1 MKEAGELSDASRLV
15 GRPKGRAAAA
25 GDRRDNSNLQR
36 TTPSTSRADQRP
48 GVLIVGSCHG
58 KVFVADDPLIY
69 AETLEGEE
77 AVRAWLVEHDIHM
90 ARLEPT
96 SGPFREPS

>member
-1 MKEAGELSDASRLV
+1 
-15 GRPKGRAAAA
+15 
-25 GDRRDNSNLQR
+25 
-36 TTPSTSRADQRP
+36 
-48 GVLIVGSCHG
+48 
-58 KVFVADDPLIY
+58 LIY